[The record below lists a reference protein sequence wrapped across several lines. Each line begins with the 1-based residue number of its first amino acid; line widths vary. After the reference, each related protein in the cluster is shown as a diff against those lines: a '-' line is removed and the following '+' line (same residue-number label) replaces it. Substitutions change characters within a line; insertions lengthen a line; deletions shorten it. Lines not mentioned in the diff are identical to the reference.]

1 MNITSWGNY
10 KTIDAKIVEPRTY
23 TELWSLLLSNK
34 NYIPRGEGKSYG
46 DSALNECVI
55 KGAGLNHLLEFDKE
69 RGILRCQ
76 SGVTLERIL
85 DEFVPRGWFIYS
97 SPGTKLIS
105 VGGAV
110 ASDVHGKSHHKEG
123 SFSDH
128 LHSFKIMLPTGEM
141 INCSRDQ
148 NPGLFKATCGGM
160 GLTGFITEVT
170 LQLKPISSSR
180 LNVKTVAS
188 RGLSQVMELFDEYEK
203 WDYSVAWLDC
213 IGREPA
219 DIPSIFTVGQFS
231 ETGSLNVHKKQKW
244 AVPFNMPDWTLNPY
258 TARLFNC
265 AYYWLNRLGGEEKE
279 VHYDSFFYPLDS
291 IGKWNRL
298 YGKSGFTQY
307 QFVVPQENSF
317 RTIRDVLNIIQ
328 RSDQESYLAVLKK
341 FGEGNDNFLS
351 FPQMGFSLALDFQIN
366 SQLFDLLNKLDTLI
380 TERGGRIYLTKDAHI
395 SEDIF
400 KKGYPRHKD
409 FLKVLESYDIRGQIG
424 SLQSKRIGLT

>member
-10 KTIDAKIVEPRTY
+10 KSVDAEIFEPRTY
-23 TELWSLLLSNK
+23 AELRSLMQQTQE
-34 NYIPRGEGKSYG
+34 YIPRGEGKSYG

-55 KGAGLNHLLEFDKE
+55 KSGGLNHLLDFDDEK
-69 RGILRCQ
+69 GILRCH

-128 LHSFKIMLPTGEM
+128 IYSLKILLPTGEM
-141 INCSRDQ
+141 VHCSREETPD
-148 NPGLFKATCGGM
+148 LFKATCGGM

-170 LQLKPISSSR
+170 LQLKPISSSM
-180 LNVKTVAS
+180 LNVNTVAG
-188 RGLSQVMELFDEYEK
+188 RGLSEVMERFDEYED

-213 IGREPA
+213 IGRKPD

-231 ETGSLNVHKKQKW
+231 ETGSLIAHKGQKW
-244 AVPFNMPDWTLNPY
+244 TIPFNMPDWTLNHFS
-258 TARLFNC
+258 ARMFNY
-265 AYYWLNRLGGEEKE
+265 AYYWLNRFGDEEKE

-307 QFVVPQENSF
+307 QFVVPLENSF
-317 RTIRDVLNIIQ
+317 DTIRDVLNIIQ

-341 FGEGNDNFLS
+341 FGEGNANFLS
-351 FPQMGFSLALDFQIN
+351 FPQKGFSLALDFQVGPG
-366 SQLFDLLNKLDTLI
+366 LFDLLNELDTLI
-380 TERGGRIYLTKDAHI
+380 NERGGRIYLTKDVHI

-400 KKGYPRHKD
+400 KEGYPRHKD
-409 FLKVLESYDIRGQIG
+409 FMKVLESYNIRGRVG